1 MDLDFLLLEETRLQ
15 QQIIPQQYMSE
26 SAYQQTISVW
36 TYEHPHSSAP
46 SLLQIQQEEKI
57 RERVSGIRMDGRM
70 DEWMD
75 RWMDGQMDG

>member
-1 MDLDFLLLEETRLQ
+1 
-15 QQIIPQQYMSE
+15 MSE
-26 SAYQQTISVW
+26 SYQQTVSVW

-57 RERVSGIRMDGRM
+57 REMVSGIRMDGWT

-75 RWMDGQMDG
+75 GWVGGQTDGWMDGLMAGLMDE